1 MKVLVNGV
9 PSDIAEGTTVAELVN
24 ARTVERQRWV
34 AVAVDGAVVPRGT
47 WASRMLGDGDSVEVL
62 VPAAGG

>member
-9 PSDIAEGTTVAELVN
+9 ASDVALGTTVAELVD
-24 ARTVERQRWV
+24 ARAEQQRWV
-34 AVAVDGAVVPRGT
+34 AVAVDGDVVPRST
-47 WASRMLGDGDSVEVL
+47 WTSTVLRDGDSVEIL

>member
-9 PSDIAEGTTVAELVN
+9 ASDVALGTTVAELVD
-24 ARTVERQRWV
+24 ARAEQQRWV
-34 AVAVDGAVVPRGT
+34 AVAVDGDVVPRGT
-47 WASRMLGDGDSVEVL
+47 WASTVLRDGDSVEIL